1 MNLLIIE
8 NLYKD
13 FSGLKVLNG
22 VDFQIED
29 GQKHAIIG
37 PNGAGKTT
45 LFNIITG
52 KHKPSH
58 GIIVFNGDEIT
69 GLPPYKI
76 VYKGIARSFQ
86 IINIFQSMSVFENIR
101 NAIISK
107 MKSRFNMTSWLE
119 LNKKVTEKTEEML
132 EVMSLRHRGNTPVSS
147 LSYGEQ
153 REIEIAL
160 TLALDPKLILL
171 DEPTAGLN
179 KLETLRMI
187 DLVRRVTQ
195 NKTVVIIEHDMN
207 VVFELADRI
216 TVLYYGKV
224 LAVGTPQEIRAS
236 EEVRKAY
243 LGTKDYAIRS

>member
-1 MNLLIIE
+1 MKLLIIE

-22 VDFQIED
+22 VDLKIEN

-58 GIIVFNGDEIT
+58 GKIVFNGDEIT

-107 MKSRFNMTSWLE
+107 MKLRFNVTSWLE

-132 EVMSLRHRGNTPVSS
+132 ELMSLRHRGNTPVSS

-179 KLETLRMI
+179 KMETLRMI

-195 NKTVVIIEHDMN
+195 DKTVVIVEHDMN